1 MNAISKPNSS
11 ILASPPQIPLSRVR
25 GGGKIHLSPSPSG
38 EGFRVRLI
46 SKDGLN
52 SGYYS
57 EEVIDYKVPKDYYYS
72 LQIVI

>member
-1 MNAISKPNSS
+1 
-11 ILASPPQIPLSRVR
+11 VR